1 VKGPVQEIQ
10 FLAIKWQDRYHHIP
24 ADVIDKVTAMSP
36 PTDKEEKQSFLGVVG
51 FWRMHVPSYSLIVSP
66 LYQVM
71 RKKNDFY
78 MGRDTRGRPLGFW
91 SRAYRGSEECYTS
104 TEKEILAV

>member
-1 VKGPVQEIQ
+1 MKGPVQEIQ

-51 FWRMHVPSYSLIVSP
+51 FWRMHVPNYSLIVGP
-66 LYQVM
+66 LYQV
-71 RKKNDFY
+71 
-78 MGRDTRGRPLGFW
+78 T
-91 SRAYRGSEECYTS
+91 
-104 TEKEILAV
+104 